1 MQTNNDLNKH
11 GSRSAQTRQRFIAS
25 AQKLLAQRGVDAVSI
40 NELTAAAGQRNRNA
54 LQYHFGDR
62 NGLLQAIIDYHAA
75 RVTTLRSGLLAKTE
89 TGEYRTESPTAAEAL
104 IRPLVD
110 YIAQQPDGVYYIMI
124 LSQLAILDSPQLN
137 PNSQARV
144 NFQEDRQLLSI
155 MKDAM
160 AHLTPSEAR
169 QRMFL
174 ATSLTFHG
182 IADVCRACGDTPAAM
197 RDRAA
202 MFAQLI
208 NAVNAILAA
217 PATEG

>member
-1 MQTNNDLNKH
+1 MQTNSDLNKH
-11 GSRSAQTRQRFIAS
+11 GNRSAQTRRRFIAS

-40 NELTAAAGQRNRNA
+40 NELTAAAGQRNRTA

-62 NGLLQAIIDYHAA
+62 NGLLQAIIDHHAA

-144 NFQEDRQLLSI
+144 NFQEDLQLLSI